1 MKRGDKVA
9 CVNAAGT
16 APLMGIPPELVEGE
30 TYTIA
35 WIGECVSYL
44 DGTYQGVRLA
54 EVKRGV
60 CPWSGE
66 QDIPFRA
73 SRFRPLV
80 TPKTKTTTKIEETA

>member
-1 MKRGDKVA
+1 MKRGDKVE

-16 APLMGIPPELVEGE
+16 APLMDIPPELVEGE

-35 WIGECVSYL
+35 WIGEYVSYL
-44 DGTYQGVRLA
+44 DGKYQGVRLA

-80 TPKTKTTTKIEETA
+80 TGGQGTRKRVEEKV